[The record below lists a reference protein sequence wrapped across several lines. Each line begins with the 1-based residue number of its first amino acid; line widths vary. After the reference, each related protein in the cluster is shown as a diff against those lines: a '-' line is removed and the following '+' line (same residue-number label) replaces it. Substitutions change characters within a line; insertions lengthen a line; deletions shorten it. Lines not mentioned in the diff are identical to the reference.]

1 MRLSTKKRKAMS
13 RILVPLD
20 GSELAE
26 HVIPYVIKLAQLKG
40 LEVQLL
46 HVLSGLPYLGI
57 ELETG
62 LFTKISDDTTVLGA
76 PPTDHMLGARTEA
89 EAYLNKQAARLRAE
103 GLVVGTYIADGRPAQ
118 QIVEI
123 GANAALIAMATHGY
137 SGLRRWTLGSV
148 TDESLRSTKTPI
160 FVVRSEKNDWDMKRI
175 LVSLDGSDL
184 ARLALKPAFDIA
196 RQSGAEVHLFTVVP
210 PSVGQFDPE
219 LRLDRAGSD
228 KLRERLLQEPVDVG
242 IDTSGITVKSHVM
255 EGFVA
260 EAITEEAQKLGV
272 DLIVMA
278 SHGFGGWRRF
288 SLGSVTD
295 KVMHATSIPMFV
307 IPHYS
312 AD

>member
-1 MRLSTKKRKAMS
+1 MS

-26 HVIPYVIKLAQLKG
+26 HVLPYVVKLAQLKG

-46 HVLSGLPYLGI
+46 HVLTGLPYLGV

-62 LFTKISDDTTVLGA
+62 LFTKISDDSTTLGA
-76 PPTDHMLGARTEA
+76 PPADHMLDARTEA
-89 EAYLNKQAARLRAE
+89 EKYLNEIAEKLRKE
-103 GLVVGTYIADGRPAQ
+103 GLVVGTYIADGRPAK

-123 GANAALIAMATHGY
+123 GATAALIAMATHGY
-137 SGLRRWTLGSV
+137 SGIKRWALGSV
-148 TDESLRSTKTPI
+148 TDESLRSTSTPI
-160 FVVRSEKNDWDMKRI
+160 FVVRSEKSDWSLKRI
-175 LVSLDGSDL
+175 LVSLDGSEL
-184 ARLALKPAFDIA
+184 SRLALKPAFEFA
-196 RQSGAEVHLFTVVP
+196 RLAGAEVHIMTVVP

-219 LRLDRAGSD
+219 LRLDSAGSA
-228 KLRERLLQEPVDVG
+228 KLRERLLKEPVDMG
-242 IDTSGITVKSHVM
+242 IDTKGITVTPHVM

-260 EAITEEAQKLGV
+260 DAITEEAKKLDI

-295 KVMHATSIPMFV
+295 KVMHATDIPIFV
-307 IPHYS
+307 IPHH
-312 AD
+312 DKDE